1 MEELMKADIFFF
13 ITSIAV
19 ILVTVGV
26 IIALNYIVRILR
38 NVRDIS
44 ERVDE
49 GTKALSEDL
58 TVLRG
63 NLKTGGFAWKHI
75 FGFLGKHSRW
85 FTRSTRN
92 RHSKT
97 SGGVDTGTDSS

>member
-1 MEELMKADIFFF
+1 MKADIFFF

-26 IIALNYIVRILR
+26 IVALYYLVRILR
-38 NVRDIS
+38 NVRDVTD
-44 ERVDE
+44 RVEE
-49 GTKALSEDL
+49 GTKALAEDL

-63 NLKTGGFAWKHI
+63 SLKTGGFAWKHL

-85 FTRSTRN
+85 FS
-92 RHSKT
+92 SKKKRT
-97 SGGVDTGTDSS
+97 SSEE

>member
-1 MEELMKADIFFF
+1 MQELMKADIFFF
-13 ITSIAV
+13 VTSLAV
-19 ILVTVGV
+19 ILLTVGL
-26 IIALNYIVRILR
+26 IIALYYIVRILR

-49 GTKALSEDL
+49 GTKALAEDL
-58 TVLRG
+58 TVVRS

-85 FTRSTRN
+85 FSSKK
-92 RHSKT
+92 RHGSN
-97 SGGVDTGTDSS
+97 TD

>member
-1 MEELMKADIFFF
+1 METLAKADIFFF
-13 ITSIAV
+13 ITSVAV
-19 ILVTVGV
+19 ILVTAGV
-26 IIALNYIVRILR
+26 VVALYYLVRILR
-38 NVRDIS
+38 NVRDVT

-58 TVLRG
+58 TILRA

-85 FTRSTRN
+85 FS
-92 RHSKT
+92 SKK
-97 SGGVDTGTDSS
+97 SKG